1 MIETTITESVN
12 GRLASWIVPDG
23 RRSETYQVD
32 SLVAAGSV
40 RLFNPSFLI
49 DTLRRDGVPL
59 PDDCV
64 DGMILLHLY
73 ARYGSRGFALAN
85 GMFALA
91 VLDGEDLILV
101 RDHVGARTLFYTR
114 FGERW
119 VASASLGALRSLIG
133 QHVRL
138 NLNAVRS
145 FLTFAYLPGDETLI
159 DGVYE
164 MLPGRCLR
172 LCADGTY
179 REEIFWEPREYE
191 WCEADPP
198 EVDAQRLRNLLEQ
211 AVAARLPSQQDV
223 GVFLSGGI
231 DSSLVTALAA
241 RLHDRP
247 VRTYAINFGDEYPN
261 ELAYS
266 GLVAAHCRTA
276 HTVLTFDGKT
286 VADHLAETVALLDC
300 PVGDPLTTPNLL
312 LARAAARDGLAVILN
327 GEGGDPVFGGPKNLP
342 MLMFEFHRDDPD
354 PAARAR
360 AYLRSYQKCYD
371 ELARLL
377 TPDVLEAL
385 RDAPPLERH
394 VQPYLESPRMTSF
407 LNRLLYTNLRTKGAH
422 HILPKVERLT
432 AASGIEGR
440 SPLFDPH
447 LIDAAFATPPALKLH
462 GLHEKW
468 ILKLAVRDL
477 LPSTIL
483 TRPKSGMLMPVQY
496 WLHGPLRE
504 MANDLLLGSQ
514 ARARGLFREQTVR
527 TWMQGRG
534 LIWRRHG
541 QFIWLLLTLELWLR
555 AYRL

>member
-1 MIETTITESVN
+1 
-12 GRLASWIVPDG
+12 
-23 RRSETYQVD
+23 
-32 SLVAAGSV
+32 
-40 RLFNPSFLI
+40 
-49 DTLRRDGVPL
+49 
-59 PDDCV
+59 
-64 DGMILLHLY
+64 
-73 ARYGSRGFALAN
+73 
-85 GMFALA
+85 
-91 VLDGEDLILV
+91 
-101 RDHVGARTLFYTR
+101 
-114 FGERW
+114 
-119 VASASLGALRSLIG
+119 
-133 QHVRL
+133 
-138 NLNAVRS
+138 
-145 FLTFAYLPGDETLI
+145 
-159 DGVYE
+159 
-164 MLPGRCLR
+164 
-172 LCADGTY
+172 
-179 REEIFWEPREYE
+179 
-191 WCEADPP
+191 
-198 EVDAQRLRNLLEQ
+198 
-211 AVAARLPSQQDV
+211 
-223 GVFLSGGI
+223 
-231 DSSLVTALAA
+231 
-241 RLHDRP
+241 
-247 VRTYAINFGDEYPN
+247 
-261 ELAYS
+261 
-266 GLVAAHCRTA
+266 
-276 HTVLTFDGKT
+276 
-286 VADHLAETVALLDC
+286 
-300 PVGDPLTTPNLL
+300 
-312 LARAAARDGLAVILN
+312 VILN